1 MTKFT
6 NEKKLIKTKICDKV
20 LCNQIVGKG
29 GSVIGGRFGYFVW
42 GRKGGV
48 LMSVGGGEVF
58 IKGGGFNL
66 GDVNK

>member
-6 NEKKLIKTKICDKV
+6 NQKKLIKNKV

-42 GRKGGV
+42 GRKGGG
-48 LMSVGGGEVF
+48 SHECGEGGGVL
-58 IKGGGFNL
+58 IKGGGLNL
-66 GDVNK
+66 GGVNK

>member
-48 LMSVGGGEVF
+48 LMSVGGGRF
-58 IKGGGFNL
+58 S
-66 GDVNK
+66 